1 MGINHSVEAADPS
14 REVLHETDLQQ
25 VNGGLKRGDLFW
37 IRELACRQ
45 GVPFDVLQN
54 GAFGSILDRTI
65 ARR

>member
-1 MGINHSVEAADPS
+1 MGIHHSVEAADPS

-25 VNGGLKRGDLFW
+25 VNGGLYRGDLFW